1 VLPAVSHSQQIRG
14 MAWDHPRA
22 LNPLNAISAQWS
34 RDHSVAVQW
43 EARPLKAFEDQ
54 PLDELASAYD
64 LVLMDY
70 PFVAT
75 AAQSGLIA
83 PVNEWVDVAYLRD
96 QAEHSVG
103 PSYASYTWAGQQ
115 WALAID
121 AATQVSAVRT
131 DLLELAGFDHPPH
144 SWSGVTELVQELQ
157 DGPLQVAMPL
167 NPNHAYC
174 AFLSVGLA
182 MVGTDFWPKGGKV
195 DREAALEALEFL
207 RELAPGLHPMSQY
220 SDPIAISDH
229 MAQSDEM
236 LFVPLMFGYSNYS
249 RRGFRRHRLKF
260 GNAPRGEQGHIGSVL
275 GGVGIALSALS
286 PQRELAAGLARLLVS
301 ADVQSGLYV
310 QSGGQPGHGSAW
322 ESGAAN
328 DLVDNFFLA
337 TRETMEQA
345 FMRPR
350 VPGHRQFQEQAGVLI
365 HDSIWSNDSGV
376 LLCMDRLDALTDRLL
391 GPWG

>member
-1 VLPAVSHSQQIRG
+1 MSQIQRIRG

-34 RDHSVAVQW
+34 GECDLSVSW

-54 PLDELASAYD
+54 PLDELASAFD

-70 PFVAT
+70 PFVGT
-75 AAQSGLIA
+75 AAQSGLMA
-83 PVNEWVDVAYLRD
+83 PVNDWVDAAYLRD
-96 QAEHSVG
+96 QADHSVG
-103 PSYASYTWAGQQ
+103 PSYDSYTWSGQQ

-131 DLLELAGFDHPPH
+131 DLLDAAGLDHPPQT
-144 SWSGVTELVQELQ
+144 WNGVAELVQELK
-157 DGPLQVAMPL
+157 DGPLHVAIPL

-174 AFLSVGLA
+174 AFLAVGLA
-182 MVGTDFWPKGGKV
+182 MLGTDFWPRGEKP
-195 DREAALEALEFL
+195 DRETALAALDFL
-207 RELAPGLHPMSQY
+207 SELAPALHPMSQS
-220 SDPIAISDH
+220 SDPIAISDR
-229 MAQSDEM
+229 MANSDEI

-249 RRGFRRHRLKF
+249 RPGFRKHSLRF
-260 GNAPRGEQGHIGSVL
+260 GNAPRGENGHIGSVL

-286 PQRELAAGLARLLVS
+286 PQRELAAELARLLVS
-301 ADVQSGLYV
+301 AEMQSGLYV
-310 QSGGQPGHGSAW
+310 QSGGQPGHGAAW
-322 ESGAAN
+322 DSESAN

-337 TRETMEQA
+337 TRETMDQA

-365 HDSIWSNDSGV
+365 NRCIWKKDINAAA
-376 LLCMDRLDALTDRLL
+376 CLDTFDQLTDRLL
-391 GPWG
+391 GHWE